1 VCGRISLDAT
11 LEDIASEFGAGSI
24 PEHPL
29 SVSWNI
35 KPTED
40 VYFIKNGSIKIGS
53 WGLIAPWSKSS
64 TEALKSQSSAINARS
79 ETVHEKPTFRKAFRS
94 SRCLIPASGY
104 YEWATELGPLKPRQ
118 PIYVSRDDG
127 KLLALAAIYDHWVSA
142 EGETKTSLAVITRPA
157 VGALATVHNRM
168 PVFLPQ
174 DRWGAWMDPELQDT
188 SKVRALFDNFQPDA
202 HLRFWPVSDRVNSIR
217 NDGPELTHPVEI
229 EPETLF

>member
-1 VCGRISLDAT
+1 M
-11 LEDIASEFGAGSI
+11 LEDIANEFGIGSV
-24 PEHPL
+24 PERQLP
-29 SVSWNI
+29 VSWNI

-40 VYFIKNGSIKIGS
+40 IYFIKNDSIKIGS

-79 ETVHEKPTFRKAFRS
+79 ETIHEKPTFRNAFRS

-104 YEWATELGPLKPRQ
+104 YEWATELGPYKPRQ

-142 EGETKTSLAVITRPA
+142 EGETKTSLAVITRAA
-157 VGALATVHNRM
+157 VGELATVHNRM
-168 PVFLPQ
+168 PMFLPQ
-174 DRWGAWMDPELQDT
+174 ERWGDWMDPALQDT
-188 SKVRALFDNFQPDA
+188 TKVRALFDDFQPDA
-202 HLRFWPVSDRVNSIR
+202 HLRFWRVSDRVNSIR
-217 NDGPELTHPVEI
+217 NDGPELTRPVET